1 MALLTDKET
10 EKDLKE
16 RLEEFTQFGM
26 VLKYMLDIDCIQLSD
41 LEKIFFDTSREK
53 ATLIYSKLLK
63 QMKTNYVEQSYT
75 ICSHEFPNEYNLDND
90 KYPEYLNKCC
100 INDIILRIKQSSRV
114 DKTYYNTYNFL
125 LNNDSSNGYARK

>member
-26 VLKYMLDIDCIQLSD
+26 VLKYMLDIDCIELFD
-41 LEKIFFDTSREK
+41 LEKIFFDASREK
-53 ATLIYSKLLK
+53 ASLIYSKLLK
-63 QMKTNYVEQSYT
+63 EMKANYIEQAYT
-75 ICSHEFPNEYNLDND
+75 ICSHEFPNQCDLEES
-90 KYPEYLNKCC
+90 KYLEYLNRSC
-100 INDIILRIKQSSRV
+100 INDIILRIKESSRV

-125 LNNDSSNGYARK
+125 LNNDNSYARK